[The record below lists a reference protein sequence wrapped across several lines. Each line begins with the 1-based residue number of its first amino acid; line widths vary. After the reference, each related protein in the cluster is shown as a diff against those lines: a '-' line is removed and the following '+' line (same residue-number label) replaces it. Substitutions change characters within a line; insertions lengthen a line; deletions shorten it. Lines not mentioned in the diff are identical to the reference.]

1 MFKKYAVVKIGG
13 KQLKISEGD
22 TFQIEHQADV
32 KFDVLAFNDGSGVDL
47 GTPLLKD
54 VVVKASVLEE
64 VKSKKVRVARFRAK
78 SRYDKVKGHRQ
89 VMSVIKI
96 TDISKKGEKK
106 AETVEKADVIKE
118 KTVVKV
124 PTKAKET
131 PKAKT
136 ATKKKATVKSS
147 TKVKEK

>member
-96 TDISKKGEKK
+96 DSISKKGEKK
-106 AETVEKADVIKE
+106 AETVEKAA
-118 KTVVKV
+118 VKV

-136 ATKKKATVKSS
+136 ATKKKAAVKSS

>member
-106 AETVEKADVIKE
+106 AETVEKAA
-118 KTVVKV
+118 VKV